1 MTALHTSMELRFGAL
16 KHTGGPEEEGPDAAE
31 RGPMRLERRGD
42 PRWRTSG
49 WATAGVCGPT
59 PAALRRGSRVV
70 SLELSDLSDGGVG
83 ATCREEVEPGSSIV
97 VLFPPRMGASG
108 WQLDGRVARC
118 RRREDGRYEVGI
130 TLGGRRAA

>member
-1 MTALHTSMELRFGAL
+1 MTALHTSMDLNLKLTRRPDEEAPGSRLDHATDSLRF
-16 KHTGGPEEEGPDAAE
+16 
-31 RGPMRLERRGD
+31 ERRRD

-59 PAALRRGSRVV
+59 PAAVARGSRVV

-83 ATCREEVEPGSSIV
+83 ATCREPVELDSNIV
-97 VLFPPRMGASG
+97 VLFPPRPGAAG

-118 RRREDGRYEVGI
+118 RRRDDGRYDLGI
-130 TLGGRRAA
+130 ALGGKRAA